1 MQRVLLVCF
10 CCVTIFAIEELYGAR
25 SGGTIVTIAEVLAVL
40 SEDILLLL
48 GLWLDCWN
56 CMASSQLGML
66 LYAAAVSYSCWNGLG
81 LMRFT
86 MGEGWFVLLVTPMTS
101 F

>member
-25 SGGTIVTIAEVLAVL
+25 SGGTIVTIAEYFQ
-40 SEDILLLL
+40 
-48 GLWLDCWN
+48 
-56 CMASSQLGML
+56 ASLTGCSLRCHWFL
-66 LYAAAVSYSCWNGLG
+66 AAVSYSCWNGLG